1 MGMARLEEL
10 LAFELFAP
18 LDFPGFLSAGAG
30 FSDESIISNEAG
42 IVLFLVGRCKRIEG
56 RTDKMPVSKIHCR
69 ARFTCRNACISLIS
83 SAFRAKLLRVFFAW
97 RLCIFFRKRIDQL
110 KKNRHGKHQA
120 HQSGL
125 SEDQEYQV

>member
-18 LDFPGFLSAGAG
+18 LDFPGFLSAGVG

-56 RTDKMPVSKIHCR
+56 RTDKMPERLPGNPSRPVVVGD
-69 ARFTCRNACISLIS
+69 
-83 SAFRAKLLRVFFAW
+83 LRK
-97 RLCIFFRKRIDQL
+97 C
-110 KKNRHGKHQA
+110 
-120 HQSGL
+120 
-125 SEDQEYQV
+125 